1 MSRASD
7 LKRAVGF
14 VVGST
19 AAFVVLT
26 VALAVGSSL
35 SVPAVLAC
43 YLISLVVGGGL
54 GRSVAA
60 RLPDRDTTE

>member
-35 SVPAVLAC
+35 SVPAVLAS

-54 GRSVAA
+54 GRSVVA